1 MRTRDPSETGD
12 DLLSLSC
19 TSRYTYFLSY
29 CCINVVFVGVLY
41 MNIMGIEPVGLYFLH
56 LTWVR
61 NLSKPHKNLSVAW
74 FLFLQATEF
83 RENQF
88 LK

>member
-19 TSRYTYFLSY
+19 TSRCTYFLGY

-56 LTWVR
+56 LTWIK
-61 NLSKPHKNLSVAW
+61 NLSKSHKNLAC

-83 RENQF
+83 TKINS
-88 LK
+88 

>member
-1 MRTRDPSETGD
+1 
-12 DLLSLSC
+12 
-19 TSRYTYFLSY
+19 
-29 CCINVVFVGVLY
+29 

-61 NLSKPHKNLSVAW
+61 NLSKSHKNLSVAW
-74 FLFLQATEF
+74 FLFLQAAEF